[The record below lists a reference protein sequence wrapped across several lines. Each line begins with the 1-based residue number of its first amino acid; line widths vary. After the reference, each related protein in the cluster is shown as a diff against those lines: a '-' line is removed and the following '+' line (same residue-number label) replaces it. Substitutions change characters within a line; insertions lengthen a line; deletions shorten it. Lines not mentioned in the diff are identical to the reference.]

1 MKFKDKKT
9 EFIYYVQKSSFL
21 KGKYET
27 LIAGGANK
35 NDENM
40 LVIEKEIYNC
50 LNKAQEIK
58 EQIEKESAKST
69 KKN

>member
-1 MKFKDKKT
+1 MQFKDKKT